1 MRNPATLVGDGIENP
16 GNALT
21 MIHAAEMYNAKCHF
35 HDTASLGDTKE
46 ILENP
51 NCFSVTDGSDLAGS
65 QSRIIAFDNQPGARE
80 VYGFSG
86 GRNPAIIVGNE
97 RRGLS
102 RKFKN
107 LATDAVEIPMHS
119 RRINCLNVAA
129 ASAVAL
135 HYLTRAKTGAMVT
148 RKHVAQHRPELLL
161 LGAGNHIE
169 LGSAIRSA
177 TAFGWERAFLE
188 DREKVWFGCNR
199 IIRSEGR
206 GAARRGRNKIRLVPC
221 PSGGELHFS
230 EIVVVTTQTSEKP
243 LHKARLARGQKQLIV
258 IPDETQVDLEEETWE
273 RLGQNVQFVSLGVP
287 AKTFPYHYRLVATV
301 TMAEIARQVGRRP
314 PGIPKPRRKY
324 PVYDR
329 LLQVA
334 LDLEGEDIWLEE
346 LMDY

>member
-1 MRNPATLVGDGIENP
+1 MRNSATLVGDGIENP

-21 MIHAAEMYNAKCHF
+21 MIHAAEMYNSKCYF
-35 HDTASLGDTKE
+35 HDTASLADTKE
-46 ILENP
+46 FLEEP
-51 NCFSVTDGSDLAGS
+51 NCFSVMDRNDFIGSA
-65 QSRIIAFDNQPGARE
+65 SRIIAFDNQPGARD

-86 GRNPAIIVGNE
+86 GRNPTILVGNE

-102 RKFKN
+102 RTFKN

-135 HYLTRAKTGAMVT
+135 HYLTRTKTSAMVQ
-148 RKHVAQHRPELLL
+148 RNNVANHRPELLL
-161 LGAGNHIE
+161 MGMGNHIE

-188 DREKVWFGCNR
+188 DREQVWFGCNR

-221 PSGGELHFS
+221 PSDGELHFP
-230 EIVVVTTQTSEKP
+230 EIVVVTTQANKKP
-243 LHKARLARGQKQLIV
+243 LHKTKLARGPKQLIV
-258 IPDETQVDLEEETWE
+258 IPDETQVDLAEETWE
-273 RLGQNVQFVSLGVP
+273 RLGQNIQFVSLDVP
-287 AKTFPYHYRLVATV
+287 ARTFPYHYRLVATV
-301 TMAEIARQVGRRP
+301 AMAEIARQVGRRP
-314 PGIPKPRRKY
+314 PGIPKPKRKY

-329 LLQVA
+329 VLQVA
-334 LDLEGEDIWLEE
+334 LDLEGEDVWLEE